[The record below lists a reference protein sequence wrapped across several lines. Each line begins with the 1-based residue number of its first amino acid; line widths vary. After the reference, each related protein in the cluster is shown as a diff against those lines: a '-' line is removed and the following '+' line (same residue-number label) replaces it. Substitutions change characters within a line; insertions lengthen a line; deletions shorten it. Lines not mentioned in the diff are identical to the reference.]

1 MSHARLLS
9 ATAALFAATT
19 LWVVAT
25 PAYACTPPGSGVC
38 GDAGLTATLTA
49 GTFALTVPATTT
61 ISGTL
66 GSAPS
71 FSQQMGQIQVQDS
84 RGSLAGWTL
93 TAVTTGDLVRSGTP
107 SASISL
113 GTSATGGPFTIATGT
128 ITPVGISSLL
138 NVSAGGGGSLNPSA
152 PVTVARALLGAG
164 GGTYEM
170 TPTLTLT
177 PPANTAA
184 GTYTTTITFTLS

>member
-1 MSHARLLS
+1 MSLARLLW
-9 ATAALFAATT
+9 AAAA
-19 LWVVAT
+19 VAVAT
-25 PAYACTPPGSGVC
+25 LLVAAPSAYACTPPGGGACGGAGV
-38 GDAGLTATLTA
+38 TATLTA

-71 FSQQMGQIQVQDS
+71 FSQQMGQIEVQDS
-84 RGSLAGWTL
+84 RGSLVGWTL

-113 GTSATGGPFTIATGT
+113 GTSSTGGPLSITTGT

-138 NVSAGGGGSLNPSA
+138 NVSAGAGGSLNPSQS
-152 PVTVARALLGAG
+152 VTVARALLGAG
-164 GGTYEM
+164 GGTYDM

-177 PPANTAA
+177 PPANTTS